1 LEEWSTSHRWP
12 ATPGRIAFTITTTA
26 TVLGAVAPRVALAV
40 APAVTMTETIRGPVA
55 PTVAPMLATSTRCD
69 PDLVQSLGRSV
80 ALAAE
85 FPVAPSSGLVRAI
98 ALTVDLVQPLIQRR
112 EEAGQPSI
120 TDAWLADMRA
130 PCTSDVPTNIP
141 TNQRKGQK
149 SRRLLRCG
157 EQKCCIALSTEV
169 SLFMLVTV
177 LGNVPASVPAMRK
190 VASFRR
196 PVCGGSARL
205 LVPA

>member
-1 LEEWSTSHRWP
+1 
-12 ATPGRIAFTITTTA
+12 
-26 TVLGAVAPRVALAV
+26 
-40 APAVTMTETIRGPVA
+40 
-55 PTVAPMLATSTRCD
+55 MLATTTRCD

-85 FPVAPSSGLVRAI
+85 FPSAPLSALVRAI

-130 PCTSDVPTNIP
+130 PCTSDVP